1 MDKLKPLS
9 KKAKSLKIGEYEH
22 YKGHRYRTLYVG
34 RHSDTLEEMVVY
46 QGLYKDNPI
55 WVRNINIFLEKVE
68 VDGKK
73 VPRFKYVG
81 K

>member
-22 YKGHRYRTLYVG
+22 YKGFHYKVLYVG
-34 RHSDTLEEMVVY
+34 RHSETLEEMVIY
-46 QGLYKDNPI
+46 QAQYKNKSI
-55 WVRNINIFLEKVE
+55 WTRPLEMFMGKVE

-73 VPRFKYVG
+73 MPRFKYVG

>member
-9 KKAKSLKIGEYEH
+9 KKAKALKIGEYEH
-22 YKGHRYRTLYVG
+22 YKGHKYRPLYVG
-34 RHSDTLEEMVVY
+34 RHSDTLEEIVVY
-46 QGLYKDNPI
+46 QGLYKNNPI